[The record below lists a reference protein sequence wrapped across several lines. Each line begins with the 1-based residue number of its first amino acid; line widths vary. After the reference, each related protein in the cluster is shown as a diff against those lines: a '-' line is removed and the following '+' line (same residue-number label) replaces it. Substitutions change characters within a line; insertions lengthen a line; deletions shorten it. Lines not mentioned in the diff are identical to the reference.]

1 MWIKWGIRGCVE
13 QLAQILAQEEMLAV
27 VTALGFLEVGL
38 NLYSDFLESQ
48 GHEGTPKY
56 TSVT

>member
-1 MWIKWGIRGCVE
+1 ME

-27 VTALGFLEVGL
+27 VAVLGFLEVGL

-48 GHEGTPKY
+48 GHEGTPRY